1 MVRRARRS
9 GKAATGGKG
18 KPGKANGG
26 GGPGKAKGGAIPNE
40 WHKRNPEHNPK
51 YKSELCKSWATTG
64 ACRFGAGCVFAHG
77 ASELRSAVPDAHV
90 AATKSKPSGRSR
102 RAGGGRQRAEPAP
115 AVCPPCAD
123 PEPEPAQPASQPVSP
138 VASES
143 GDVEPAGPPLL
154 LRSDSVRAADGLFL
168 SDEVETVV
176 LGENVNKARSRFS
189 FAATPRDTTAQWTTA
204 ECVRWAK
211 ARGVSTAVAERF
223 REHEIDGS
231 DLLCLTKDNLR
242 EMGIVQMG
250 PLLKLTKGLTELQNG
265 PGQAVAPATKPE
277 VPQETEMKELVPF
290 FGSDCQLDEMHGL
303 EDCHAIAQPVSA
315 QQLWEEAAAVLER
328 GDDAAELNIVLQSA
342 DAANKSAEVIRG
354 DAAAG
359 QSLPMVAAQHG
370 RPACLRRLLAVPAG
384 KASVN
389 AATADE
395 LVTAL
400 HQAAA
405 AGSEPCAAALLEA
418 GANPS
423 LRNKHGVDA
432 ARIAADHNNTALA
445 TTIARAV
452 LRKAKGAAKKPHVS
466 RAKLADDLSAWR
478 QGAPARTRGGGGGR
492 QRQGRRTSGPSGSA
506 ASAA

>member
-1 MVRRARRS
+1 MVRRTRRS

-26 GGPGKAKGGAIPNE
+26 GGGKGGAIPNE

-51 YKSELCKSWATTG
+51 YKSELCKSWTTTG

-90 AATKSKPSGRSR
+90 AAATPAKPSGRSR

-123 PEPEPAQPASQPVSP
+123 PEPEPVQPASQPVSP

-231 DLLCLTKDNLR
+231 DLLCLTKENLR

-265 PGQAVAPATKPE
+265 PGQAVAPATKPDA
-277 VPQETEMKELVPF
+277 PHETGMKELVPF
-290 FGSDCQLDEMHGL
+290 FGSDCQLEEMHGL

-328 GDDAAELNIVLQSA
+328 GDHAAELNIVLQSA

-354 DAAAG
+354 DAAG
-359 QSLPMVAAQHG
+359 GRSLPMVAAQHG

-389 AATADE
+389 AATADN
-395 LVTAL
+395 LDTAL

-405 AGSEPCAAALLEA
+405 AGSEPCVSALLEA
-418 GANPS
+418 GADPS

-432 ARIAADHNNTALA
+432 ARIAADHNNTGIA
-445 TTIARAV
+445 TAIARAV

-478 QGAPARTRGGGGGR
+478 QGAPTRTRGAGGGR
-492 QRQGRRTSGPSGSA
+492 QRQGRRASGPSGSA